1 MKLIILYGP
10 PAVGKLTVAKELA
23 DKTGFKLFHNHLS
36 VDLVTSIF
44 PYGSEPFW
52 PLVRNIRTEMIEAAV
67 RENVDVIFTFV
78 FAVGEDED
86 LINSYINIVEQA
98 GHEVCLVQLKTTTD
112 ELSRR
117 VGGDSRKVYKKIS
130 SPEGLKKYMEQYSL
144 LTPIPDRDSLI
155 IDNTHLS
162 PSVVADQIMHYYHLI

>member
-36 VDLVTSIF
+36 VDLVTAIF

-67 RENVDVIFTFV
+67 REDVDIIFTFV
-78 FAVGEDED
+78 FAAGEDEE
-86 LINSYINIVEQA
+86 LINSYISIVENA
-98 GHEVCLVQLKTTTD
+98 GYEVCLVQLKTTTD
-112 ELSRR
+112 ELSNR
-117 VGGDSRKVYKKIS
+117 VSGDSRKAYKKIS
-130 SPEGLKKYMEQYSL
+130 SREGLKKYMEQYSL
-144 LTPIPDRDSLI
+144 LMPIPDRESLI
-155 IDNTHLS
+155 IDNTHLT
-162 PSVVADQIMHYYHLI
+162 PAEVADQVINYFHLI